1 MLLALS
7 APVLT
12 YAASILKVY
21 YNASTGEISGVIY
34 SDQENISLSLD
45 STDGSKIQVPE
56 SVIGEVYHSNS
67 AHVYWAKVNGNIAT
81 GLIPGSATVESSD
94 IRRFNASV
102 TGDVYSFDNKVT
114 TPYIEHYWY
123 SFLNKTTM
131 LAPYWLTEDRF
142 GLAHYNI
149 YDNNQLMASTKSY
162 YREFYNLPYNSLHR
176 FELTSVDLLGH
187 ESERYSYPMY
197 APSLVPEGKVLLSGK
212 KRGAALMPND
222 EMLAFR
228 PSAQHL
234 DTDPGFSFQLTLPGA
249 QAADFSHF
257 PYLFDANEIAASDF
271 ELADDSGGI
280 YQVDSFNFE
289 DDTFHFG
296 FAGQLNTDSMYTLR
310 LSSTA
315 SGKEIHLPD
324 INSRYG
330 WLYFYLNSSKD
341 GAQYTFDYFPEN
353 ISLGLFPDKPTGF
366 AATPGN
372 GTLNLTWNSN
382 TEADLDGYLVWLD
395 GQLLTKSPIHQTNY
409 LIQGLQNGKN
419 YHVNIAA
426 VNKDGDRS
434 YQAYLFPAPQST
446 GSGTV
451 GGGSNTGGGGGGG
464 GGGIASPVTNGAA
477 STPAAPVITVVDKAG
492 VAKPLSTV
500 LNSENGKTTVSVASD
515 IKQMLLPA
523 GSVPIDTNNTLAV
536 AKDDL
541 SIQIPG
547 GVLDQLKA
555 LVPADAWKDAK
566 VSVEFSPLTS
576 EEIATKTG
584 AITGK
589 SANTIITSAG
599 AAFEIRLSLITADGK
614 VTGLSK
620 LDLPVTL
627 KLKVNAGVDG
637 NLTGIYYLGDP
648 GDLQYMPGHLDNGF
662 WIAETSHF
670 SQYAVLQ
677 YSKTFRDISASHWAA
692 AAIQSMVAKQ
702 VVTGTSDLDFS
713 PNQNVTRAEFA
724 AFIARSLGLKSGSA
738 GSFTDVTSTKWYAG
752 EIAAAAE
759 AGIVTGTSGSSFAPD
774 QPITRQEMVAML
786 MKAYVYKNK
795 TPLNAG
801 EPEIKFTDYSS
812 IAAWA
817 RPYASA
823 AQKLGLI
830 LGQGGNK
837 FNPLQKATR
846 AEAVQLISKL

>member
-1 MLLALS
+1 M
-7 APVLT
+7 
-12 YAASILKVY
+12 
-21 YNASTGEISGVIY
+21 IY
-34 SDQENISLSLD
+34 SDQSDISLSLD
-45 STDGSKIQVPE
+45 NTDGSKVQVPG

-81 GLIPGSATVESSD
+81 GLIPGSAIVESGD
-94 IRRFNASV
+94 TRQFNASV
-102 TGDVYSFDNKVT
+102 SGVVYSFDNKVT
-114 TPYIEHYWY
+114 TPKIENHFYR
-123 SFLNKTTM
+123 FENGATTV
-131 LAPYWLTEDRF
+131 APFWDMESEF
-142 GLAHYNI
+142 GVSYYNI
-149 YDNNQLMASTKSY
+149 YNNNQLIAPVWNSNY
-162 YREFYNLPYNSLHR
+162 YEFYNLPYSSFQK
-176 FELTSVDLLGH
+176 FELSAVDLLGH
-187 ESERYSYPMY
+187 ESERYRYEDMY
-197 APSLVPEGKVLLSGK
+197 APALLEEAEVLFSGK
-212 KRGAALMPND
+212 KKGSALMPKD
-222 EMLAFR
+222 GLFAFKA
-228 PSAQHL
+228 SAQHL
-234 DTDPGFSFQLTLPGA
+234 ENDPGFEFHIFFPGA
-249 QAADFSHF
+249 MSADYTNV
-257 PYLFDANEIAASDF
+257 PYLFDESEMDASDF
-271 ELADDSGGI
+271 EL
-280 YQVDSFNFE
+280 VDEIGRSYPI
-289 DDTFHFG
+289 DHYYYYSASFG
-296 FAGQLNTDSMYTLR
+296 FGFNGTLNTDSKYILR

-324 INSRYG
+324 TNSRYAK
-330 WLYFYLNSSKD
+330 LYFYLDSYYNVTPYKFSYSPHEIPI
-341 GAQYTFDYFPEN
+341 GT
-353 ISLGLFPDKPTGF
+353 FPDKPTGF

-395 GQLLTKSPIHQTNY
+395 GQLLTNSPIHQTNY

-419 YHVNIAA
+419 YHVNVAA
-426 VNKDGDRS
+426 VNKDGGRS
-434 YQAYLFPAPQST
+434 YQAYLFPAPQSV

-451 GGGSNTGGGGGGG
+451 GGGSNTGGGGSGGG
-464 GGGIASPVTNGAA
+464 GGGIASPATTGAA
-477 STPAAPVITVVDKAG
+477 STPAAPVITVVDTAG
-492 VAKPLSTV
+492 VAKPLGTV

-515 IKQMLLPA
+515 IKQLLLPA
-523 GSVPIDTNNTLAV
+523 GLVPIDKNNALAV
-536 AKDDL
+536 VKDDL

-547 GVLDQLKA
+547 GVLDQLKG
-555 LVPADAWKDAK
+555 LVPAEAWKDAK

-576 EEIATKTG
+576 EEIAKKTD
-584 AITGK
+584 AITAK

-627 KLKVNAGVDG
+627 KLKVNAGLDG

-677 YSKTFRDISASHWAA
+677 YSKMFRDISASHWAA